1 MAELNKQQKQ
11 WAKIVANVWA
21 DDDYKQRFISDPA
34 AVLREEGAD
43 VPEGVTFKVLEAQ
56 PNENWLILPP
66 KPADVYSA
74 EIGEERLTAAGLCGC
89 CGLGCIH
96 IFCS

>member
-21 DDDYKQRFISDPA
+21 DDDDKQRFISDPA

-56 PNENWLILPP
+56 PNEHWLILPP
-66 KPADVYSA
+66 KPADEFSA
-74 EIGEERLTAAGLCGC
+74 ETQEERLAAVAGC
-89 CGLGCIH
+89 KYCHCY
-96 IFCS
+96 

>member
-1 MAELNKQQKQ
+1 MAELNEQQKRM
-11 WAKIVANVWA
+11 AKIVAKAWA
-21 DDDYKQRFISDPA
+21 DDDYKQRLLGDPA

-43 VPEGVTFKVLEAQ
+43 VPEGVTFKALEAQ

-74 EIGEERLTAAGLCGC
+74 EIGEERLAALGWYTTMC
-89 CGLGCIH
+89 CGMGCL
-96 IFCS
+96 

>member
-21 DDDYKQRFISDPA
+21 DDDDKQRFISDPA
-34 AVLREEGAD
+34 AALREEGAD

-56 PNENWLILPP
+56 PNEHWLILPP
-66 KPADVYSA
+66 KPADADMFA
-74 EIGEERLTAAGLCGC
+74 EAEERLAAAVLLCY
-89 CGLGCIH
+89 CITCLPMC
-96 IFCS
+96 I